1 MPTSKSK
8 KLLRFK
14 LGAFGALF
22 LGLAAWGSA
31 YYFTMRL
38 PASAARTAQARKD
51 PCVDQI
57 LTARDGRAIR
67 VPKRDIVH
75 AEQFCRQQ
83 SNILSASHSE
93 WTAP

>member
-1 MPTSKSK
+1 MHSSKSK
-8 KLLRFK
+8 KRLHLK
-14 LGAFGALF
+14 IGAFGALF
-22 LGLAAWGSA
+22 LGLAAWGAA

-57 LTARDGRAIR
+57 LTARDGHAAR

-83 SNILSASHSE
+83 SDILSASHSE
-93 WTAP
+93 WAAP

>member
-1 MPTSKSK
+1 MQTFKSK

-14 LGAFGALF
+14 LGAFGLLI
-22 LGLAAWGSA
+22 LGLAAWGGV
-31 YYFTMRL
+31 YTVTMRL

-51 PCVDQI
+51 PCMDQI
-57 LTARDGRAIR
+57 LTARDGHAAR

-93 WTAP
+93 WAAP